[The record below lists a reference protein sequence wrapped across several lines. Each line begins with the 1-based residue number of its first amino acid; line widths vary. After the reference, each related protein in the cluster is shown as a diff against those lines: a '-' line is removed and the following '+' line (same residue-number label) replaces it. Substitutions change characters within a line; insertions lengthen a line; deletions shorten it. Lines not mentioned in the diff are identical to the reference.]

1 MINRDKWIGSLPNVN
16 TEFNKVTNQL
26 DHDRWIN
33 TIPKKN
39 TYSSVK
45 KNTYSSVKKYSII
58 VTLFVCGLLFVSAI
72 KNETRNL
79 QKIINNLEASIN
91 VIKFNLDQAIL
102 DNEIITSPENI
113 SLLAKEYLSIDLVSY
128 KRSQIKRSND
138 ENKKF
143 TKINKV
149 RKEKINKKKIKNL
162 SDNIKTQ
169 IAKKVDKKK
178 TEIIKLQELYSNP
191 KSIPNAVKTQ
201 VATKIEEEKVKL
213 KNIYNSP
220 KDIMTFE
227 KIGKWSMVQVVKVF
241 LGMPVIPGR

>member
-201 VATKIEEEKVKL
+201 IATKIEEEKVKL

>member
-1 MINRDKWIGSLPNVN
+1 MINRDKWIGSLPNIN
-16 TEFNKVTNQL
+16 TEFNKITNQL

-138 ENKKF
+138 QNKKF
-143 TKINKV
+143 SKINKI

>member
-1 MINRDKWIGSLPNVN
+1 MINRDKWIGSLPNIN
-16 TEFNKVTNQL
+16 TEFNKITNQL
-26 DHDRWIN
+26 DYDRWIN

-39 TYSSVK
+39 TYRSVK
-45 KNTYSSVKKYSII
+45 KNTYSSVKKYSLI

-128 KRSQIKRSND
+128 KRSQIKRLND

-143 TKINKV
+143 TKINKI

>member
-16 TEFNKVTNQL
+16 TEFNKKTNQL

-138 ENKKF
+138 QNKKF
-143 TKINKV
+143 TKINKI

-169 IAKKVDKKK
+169 IAKKVDRKK

-191 KSIPNAVKTQ
+191 KSIPNEVKTQ
-201 VATKIEEEKVKL
+201 IAIKIEEEKVKL

-227 KIGKWSMVQVVKVF
+227 KIGKWSMVQVIKVF

>member
-16 TEFNKVTNQL
+16 TEFNKITNQL
-26 DHDRWIN
+26 DHDRWVN

-39 TYSSVK
+39 TYSSVN
-45 KNTYSSVKKYSII
+45 KNTYGSVKKYSLII
-58 VTLFVCGLLFVSAI
+58 TLFVCGLLFVSAI

-128 KRSQIKRSND
+128 KRSQIKQLND

-143 TKINKV
+143 TKVNKIK
-149 RKEKINKKKIKNL
+149 KEKINKKKIKNL

-169 IAKKVDKKK
+169 VTKRIEIKK
-178 TEIIKLQELYSNP
+178 TEIRKLQELYYNP
-191 KSIPNAVKTQ
+191 KSIPKEIKTQ
-201 VATKIEEEKVKL
+201 VAVQIEEKKKEIR
-213 KNIYNSP
+213 NIYNAP
-220 KDIMTFE
+220 KDIFTLE
-227 KIGKWSMVQVVKVF
+227 RVGRWSVIQVVKLF

>member
-16 TEFNKVTNQL
+16 TEFNKITNQL

>member
-16 TEFNKVTNQL
+16 TEFNKITNQL
-26 DHDRWIN
+26 DHDIWIN

>member
-16 TEFNKVTNQL
+16 TEFNKITNQL

-79 QKIINNLEASIN
+79 QKEINNLEASIN

-102 DNEIITSPENI
+102 DNEVITSPDNI
-113 SLLAKEYLSIDLVSY
+113 SLLAKEYLNIDLVSY
-128 KRSQIKRSND
+128 KKSQIKKLRD
-138 ENKKF
+138 ENEKF
-143 TKINKV
+143 TKVNKIK
-149 RKEKINKKKIKNL
+149 KEKINKKKIKNL
-162 SDNIKTQ
+162 SDSIKTQ
-169 IAKKVDKKK
+169 VAKRIEIKK
-178 TEIIKLQELYSNP
+178 TEMRKLQELYYNP
-191 KSIPNAVKTQ
+191 KSIPKEIKTQ
-201 VATKIEEEKVKL
+201 VAVQIEEKKNEIR
-213 KNIYNSP
+213 NIYSAP
-220 KDIMTFE
+220 KDIFTLE
-227 KIGKWSMVQVVKVF
+227 RAGRWSVIQVVKLF
-241 LGMPVIPGR
+241 LGIPVIPGR

>member
-16 TEFNKVTNQL
+16 TEFNKITNQL
-26 DHDRWIN
+26 DHDIWIN

-113 SLLAKEYLSIDLVSY
+113 SLLAKEYLSIDLVSH

>member
-16 TEFNKVTNQL
+16 LEFNKITNQL

-169 IAKKVDKKK
+169 IAKKLDKKK

>member
-1 MINRDKWIGSLPNVN
+1 MINREKWIGSLPNVN
-16 TEFNKVTNQL
+16 TEFNKITNQL
-26 DHDRWIN
+26 DHDIWIN

>member
-16 TEFNKVTNQL
+16 TEFNKITNQL

-201 VATKIEEEKVKL
+201 IATKIEEEKVKL

>member
-16 TEFNKVTNQL
+16 TEFNKITNQL

-45 KNTYSSVKKYSII
+45 KNTYSSVKKNSII

-128 KRSQIKRSND
+128 KRSQIKQLND

-143 TKINKV
+143 TKVNKIK
-149 RKEKINKKKIKNL
+149 KEKINKKKIKNL

-169 IAKKVDKKK
+169 VTKRIEIKK
-178 TEIIKLQELYSNP
+178 TEIRKLQELYYNP
-191 KSIPNAVKTQ
+191 KSIPKEIKTQ
-201 VATKIEEEKVKL
+201 VAVQIEEKKNEIR
-213 KNIYNSP
+213 NIYNAP
-220 KDIMTFE
+220 KDIFTLE
-227 KIGKWSMVQVVKVF
+227 RVGRWSVVQVVKLF
-241 LGMPVIPGR
+241 LGMPIIPGR